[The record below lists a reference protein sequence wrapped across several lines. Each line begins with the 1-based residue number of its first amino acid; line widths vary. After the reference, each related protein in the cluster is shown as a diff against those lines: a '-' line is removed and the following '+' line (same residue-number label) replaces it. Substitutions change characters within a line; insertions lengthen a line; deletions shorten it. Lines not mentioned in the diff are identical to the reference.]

1 MTIVLKIGGSIF
13 NKSASLINDLK
24 NLDEPF
30 ILVHGGAAE
39 STKLAEELG
48 IETKTIT
55 SPSGFTSRYT
65 TKEQIEVFEMVV
77 AGKINKTLVI
87 ELQKN
92 GINAIG
98 LSGID
103 GKLLLAEKK
112 VTRSQENGKI
122 KIIKDDYTGK
132 IEKVN
137 KKLLEML
144 IENEFVPVIAPLA
157 LSKQN
162 EPLNTDGD
170 RAASIIAQSINSKKL
185 VLFTDVDGYFRNFPN
200 DFAEELSREE
210 LDECIT
216 KATSGMKRK
225 LIAAKEAL
233 ENGVKEVIIANGT
246 AEIPISNALNGK
258 RTVIRGE

>member
-98 LSGID
+98 LSGLD
-103 GKLLLAEKK
+103 GGLLVGKKK
-112 VTRSQENGKI
+112 VTRSQEDGKI
-122 KIIKDDYTGK
+122 KLVRDDYTGK
-132 IEKVN
+132 VEQVN
-137 KKLLEML
+137 AKLLHYL
-144 IENEFVPVIAPLA
+144 IKNGFTPVIAPLT
-157 LSKQN
+157 LSEDKD
-162 EPLNTDGD
+162 PLNVDGD
-170 RAASIIAQSINSKKL
+170 RAAAMIAQSLNAEKL
-185 VLFTDVDGYFRNFPN
+185 ILFTDVDGYFRNYPK
-200 DFAEELSREE
+200 DFAEELSKGE
-210 LDECIT
+210 LE
-216 KATSGMKRK
+216 KAIENAKGGMKRK
-225 LIAAKEAL
+225 LISAKEAL
-233 ENGVKEVIIANGT
+233 ENNVKEVIIANGT
-246 AEIPISNALNGK
+246 VETPISNALNGK
-258 RTVIRGE
+258 RTIIR